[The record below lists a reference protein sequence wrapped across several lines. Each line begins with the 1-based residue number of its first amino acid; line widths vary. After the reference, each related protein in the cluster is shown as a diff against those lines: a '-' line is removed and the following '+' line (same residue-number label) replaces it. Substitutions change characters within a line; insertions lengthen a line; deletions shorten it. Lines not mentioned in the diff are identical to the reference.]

1 MKLKLSPYLY
11 RVLIAGVVILLG
23 LYLTTIWYAHATPEI
38 TVIPVKNATANIS
51 EAIKMGLNVNVDG
64 EVIKLSGEEIKNW
77 TEPYTR
83 TYSGQQDIRIDG
95 YKILEYVSG
104 LAPRVNSEWA
114 NAKFEITPEGKVAVF
129 QPAMTG
135 KKLDIHGSVFTLIT
149 AIRNGNGSANLVIE
163 TKEPEITLEKVNNL
177 GINTLL
183 SKGESNFSGSSSSRI
198 HNIRVGMAKFNGIL
212 LKPGEE
218 FSFNKLLGEVDRT
231 SGYRAEL
238 VIKGGNLVY
247 EYGGGICQVSTTLF
261 RSIIYAGLPIVERRP
276 HSIPV
281 RYYNPQGFD
290 ATIYPGI
297 TDFRFTNDTPNH
309 ILIQNKIVGA
319 NLIFEIYGSNDG
331 RIVTVQGPYQYDQ
344 RPSGAMKA
352 YFTRSI
358 AYNDLSSKS
367 ERFDSAYKAPFKPQ
381 EKNPLE

>member
-163 TKEPEITLEKVNNL
+163 TKEPEIALEKVNNL

-290 ATIYPGI
+290 ATIYPGVV
-297 TDFRFTNDTPNH
+297 DLKFTNNTTGY
-309 ILIQNKIVGA
+309 ILIQTRLVGSK
-319 NLIFEIYGSNDG
+319 LVVEVYGSKSNQSVS
-331 RIVTVQGPYQYDQ
+331 IEGPFQYDQ
-344 RPSGAMKA
+344 KPNGSMRA
-352 YFTRSI
+352 YFVRKI
-358 AYNDLSSKS
+358 YDQDNLIKE
-367 ERFDSAYKAPFKPQ
+367 ERFDSKYNSPPPR
-381 EKNPLE
+381 ERNPLE

>member
-290 ATIYPGI
+290 ATIYPGVV
-297 TDFRFTNDTPNH
+297 DLKFTNNTTGY
-309 ILIQNKIVGA
+309 ILIQTRLVGSK
-319 NLIFEIYGSNDG
+319 LVVEVYGSKSNQSVS
-331 RIVTVQGPYQYDQ
+331 IEGPFQYDQ
-344 RPSGAMKA
+344 KPNGSMRA
-352 YFTRSI
+352 YFVRKI
-358 AYNDLSSKS
+358 YDQDNLIKE
-367 ERFDSAYKAPFKPQ
+367 ERFDSKYNSPPPR
-381 EKNPLE
+381 ERNPLE